1 MPATNHLAR
10 ALLADFD
17 AMPNGERN
25 LTRWAILDPA
35 ARALYTDW
43 NTVAAEITG
52 MLRLAAGRRPGDP
65 GTTEL
70 VGELAMNSEH
80 FRRWWADH
88 RVVERT
94 WWSKRF
100 NHPVVGELTIDYEA
114 LPLPGEPDQTLF
126 LYLPAEDAVSGDA
139 WRLLASWHAESRR
152 QAAADRQTAG

>member
-52 MLRLAAGRRPGDP
+52 MLRLAAGRRPDDP
-65 GTTEL
+65 GTAEL

-94 WWSKRF
+94 WGSKRF
-100 NHPVVGELTIDYEA
+100 NHPVVGELTVDYEA